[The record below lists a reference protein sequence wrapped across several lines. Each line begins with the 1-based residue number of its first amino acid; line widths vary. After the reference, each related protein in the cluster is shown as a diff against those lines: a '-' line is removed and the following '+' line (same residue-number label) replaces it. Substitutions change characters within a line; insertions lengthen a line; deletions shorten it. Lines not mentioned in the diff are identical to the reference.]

1 MKFRVQ
7 ILKQYQILISLFTG
21 IVMTVI
27 NIWAF
32 KLLLIKEN
40 KQIENLVQTQ
50 LVSLRNKIDTELDTR
65 ILALERMSKRWSFD
79 NGTSELKWKSDAQKY
94 VEDYNGYQ
102 AIQKVDKDY
111 IVRWIMPEKN
121 NEKAKNL
128 YLGFEENRKKALE
141 IAKNQEKTYFSKT
154 LNLVQGIRGFI
165 TYIPIFLEKNNN
177 EFDGFILGVFNL
189 HSLLYSILRHEVIK
203 GYQVFIYQDSE
214 LIYSTI
220 YSEAKDNLE
229 WQQSINLDSRGINW
243 EIKIIPSNY
252 FLNIHQSFLPHII
265 LIISLI
271 LSWLLAWVIYL
282 LFEFKNR
289 NLLLLEAKKQEE
301 SASIAKS
308 QFLAMMS
315 HEIRTPMNGI
325 LGMINLLKD
334 TPLNNQ
340 QQDFVQVIYHS
351 SDNLLNILNDILDFS
366 KIESG
371 NLELKN
377 ESFSLKECI
386 KNVVDLFRFQAQEKG
401 LKFTY
406 NIDEVIPQFLR
417 GDRLRL
423 QQILLNLISNAL
435 KFTDKGEI
443 IITVTGKKI
452 AGENSPS
459 KFQILFTITDTGIG
473 IPPQKQSQLFQ
484 PFSQLDASTNRKYGG
499 TGLGLVISK
508 NLIEKMNGKIWLE
521 SEINIGSIFYFTII
535 LTLPENDFPKDV
547 ENTSFPVT
555 MPVISS
561 LKILLAEDNLVNQKV
576 ALLTLKKLGY
586 QADVAING
594 LKVIEALKTKNYD
607 LILMDI
613 QMPEMDGLETAI
625 LIRNNFPEDKQP
637 YIIAVTANALEKDR
651 EMCLNSGM
659 NDYLCKPIS
668 LALLQEKILKIE
680 KILLNN

>member
-1 MKFRVQ
+1 M
-7 ILKQYQILISLFTG
+7 SLFTG

-27 NIWAF
+27 NIWVF
-32 KLLLIKEN
+32 KLLLINEN
-40 KQIENLVQTQ
+40 KQIENLVQAQ

-65 ILALERMSKRWSFD
+65 ILALERMSKRWSFE
-79 NGTSELKWKSDAQKY
+79 NGTPELKWKSDAQKY

-102 AIQKVDKDY
+102 AIERVDKDY

-128 YLGFEENRKKALE
+128 YLGFEENRKKALK
-141 IAKNQEKTYFSKT
+141 IAKNQQKTYFSRT

-165 TYIPIFLEKNNN
+165 IYTPIFLEKKNNQ
-177 EFDGFILGVFNL
+177 FDGFILGVFNL
-189 HSLLYSILRHEVIK
+189 HSLLYSILRHEVIE
-203 GYQVFIYQDSE
+203 GYQIFIYQDSE

-220 YSEAKDNLE
+220 YSDAKDNLE

-252 FLNIHQSFLPHII
+252 FLKIHQSFLPHII
-265 LIISLI
+265 LVISLI

-282 LFEFKNR
+282 LFEFQNR
-289 NLLLLEAKKQEE
+289 NLLLLEAKKQAE

-366 KIESG
+366 KIESD

-386 KNVVDLFRFQAQEKG
+386 KNVIDLFSFQAQEKG

-406 NIDEVIPQFLR
+406 NIDEVIPQFLL

-443 IITVTGKKI
+443 IITVTGEKI
-452 AGENSPS
+452 VGENSPS
-459 KFQILFTITDTGIG
+459 KFQILFTIKDTGIG
-473 IPPQKQSQLFQ
+473 ISPQKQPQLFK

-508 NLIEKMNGKIWLE
+508 NLIEKMDGKIWLE
-521 SEINIGSIFYFTII
+521 SKINIGSIFYFTII
-535 LTLPENDFPKDV
+535 LPLPENDSPRDV

-555 MPVISS
+555 VPLISS

-594 LKVIEALKTKNYD
+594 LKVIEALKTKDYD

-613 QMPEMDGLETAI
+613 QMPEMDGLETSI

-637 YIIAVTANALEKDR
+637 YIIAVTANALKNDR
-651 EMCLNSGM
+651 EMCIDAGM

-668 LALLQEKILKIE
+668 LALLQEKILNIE
-680 KILLNN
+680 QILLDN

>member
-1 MKFRVQ
+1 
-7 ILKQYQILISLFTG
+7 
-21 IVMTVI
+21 MTVI
-27 NIWAF
+27 NIWVF
-32 KLLLIKEN
+32 KLLLINEN
-40 KQIENLVQTQ
+40 KQIENLVQAQ

-65 ILALERMSKRWSFD
+65 ILALERMSKRWSFE
-79 NGTSELKWKSDAQKY
+79 NGTPELKWKSDAQKY

-102 AIQKVDKDY
+102 AIERVDKDY

-128 YLGFEENRKKALE
+128 YLGFEENRKKALK
-141 IAKNQEKTYFSKT
+141 IAKNQQKTYFSRT

-165 TYIPIFLEKNNN
+165 IYTPIFLEKKNNQ
-177 EFDGFILGVFNL
+177 FDGFILGVFNL
-189 HSLLYSILRHEVIK
+189 HSLLYSILRHEVIE
-203 GYQVFIYQDSE
+203 GYQIFIYQDSE

-220 YSEAKDNLE
+220 YSDAKDNLE

-252 FLNIHQSFLPHII
+252 FLKIHQSFLPHII
-265 LIISLI
+265 LVISLI

-282 LFEFKNR
+282 LFEFQNR
-289 NLLLLEAKKQEE
+289 NLLLLEAKKQAE

-366 KIESG
+366 KIESD

-386 KNVVDLFRFQAQEKG
+386 KNVIDLFSFQAQEKG

-406 NIDEVIPQFLR
+406 NIDEVIPQFLL

-443 IITVTGKKI
+443 IITVTGEKI
-452 AGENSPS
+452 VGENSPS
-459 KFQILFTITDTGIG
+459 KFQILFTIKDTGIG
-473 IPPQKQSQLFQ
+473 ISPQKQPQLFK

-508 NLIEKMNGKIWLE
+508 NLIEKMDGKIWLE
-521 SEINIGSIFYFTII
+521 SKINIGSIFYFTII
-535 LTLPENDFPKDV
+535 LPLPENDSPRDV

-555 MPVISS
+555 VPLISS

-594 LKVIEALKTKNYD
+594 LKVIEALKTKDYD

-613 QMPEMDGLETAI
+613 QMPEMDGLETSI

-637 YIIAVTANALEKDR
+637 YIIAVTANALKNDR
-651 EMCLNSGM
+651 EMCIDAGM

-668 LALLQEKILKIE
+668 LALLQEKILNIE
-680 KILLNN
+680 QILLDN